1 VSVRRT
7 RSNAIGGDETKET
20 NVRSTRRTVAV
31 AAGAIALV
39 TALSGFR
46 YSGFDDPAAR
56 AAAASG
62 TAYLKS
68 RQLPGGSFET
78 AGFPGFET
86 PDAILA
92 IAEDAQTAPTW
103 SRKQARDAVYAQE
116 TAFGNSVLHATDDFA
131 DGGINAGQAAKLVIL
146 VTRPLGLSS
155 TSFNPDRDAPVDLQA
170 IIDAGHQ
177 PDGSYGAFNA
187 TLYAAIAKRTLG
199 GVPADTVAYIKHAQ
213 QANGGWDFAGDPTG
227 KTAIADV
234 DTTALAI
241 QALVSSGVGRGD
253 PHLRAALGF
262 LARRQRA
269 VGAWQAFGTNDP
281 NSTAVAM
288 IAITAAG
295 YDPTDSCWRDKAMPS
310 FAGRPYRSPVTWLRG
325 DQLPS
330 GRFKSPNDQFG
341 INTSP
346 TSQAIQALRRG
357 WLPVNALPPQD
368 CS

>member
-1 VSVRRT
+1 MEET
-7 RSNAIGGDETKET
+7 RVHRNRKTI
-20 NVRSTRRTVAV
+20 AV

-46 YSGFDDPAAR
+46 HSGFDD
-56 AAAASG
+56 AAAKASATSG

-86 PDAILA
+86 PDAVLA
-92 IAEDAQTAPTW
+92 IAENAQTAATW
-103 SRKQARDAVYAQE
+103 NAKQARDAVYAQE
-116 TAFGNSVLHATDDFA
+116 TPFGNSVLHATDDFA
-131 DGGINAGQAAKLVIL
+131 DSGINAGQAAKLVVL
-146 VTRPLGLSS
+146 VSRPLGLSV
-155 TSFNPDRDAPVDLQA
+155 TRFNPDKDTPADLQA

-177 PDGSYGAFNA
+177 PNGSYGAFNA

-199 GVPADTVAYIKHAQ
+199 GVPADTLTLIKGAQ
-213 QANGGWDFAGDPTG
+213 QANGGWDFGGDPTG
-227 KTAIADV
+227 HSAAADV

-241 QALVSSGVGRGD
+241 QALVSSGVGRSD
-253 PHLRAALGF
+253 PRLRAGLAF

-269 VGAWQAFGTNDP
+269 VGAWQSFGANDP

-288 IAITAAG
+288 FAITAAG
-295 YDPTDSCWRDKAMPS
+295 YDPTASCWRDTSVPS
-310 FAGRPYRSPVTWLRG
+310 LAGRPYRSPAAWLRS

-330 GRFKSPNDQFG
+330 GRFRSPNDQFG
-341 INTSP
+341 INTAP
-346 TSQAIQALRRG
+346 TSQSVQALRRG
-357 WLPVNALPPQD
+357 WLPVNALPDQP

>member
-1 VSVRRT
+1 MEET
-7 RSNAIGGDETKET
+7 RVHTKRKT
-20 NVRSTRRTVAV
+20 IAV
-31 AAGAIALV
+31 AAGAVALV

-46 YSGFDDPAAR
+46 FSGFDDPEALAS
-56 AAAASG
+56 AASG
-62 TAYLKS
+62 TGYLKS
-68 RQLPGGSFET
+68 RQLPGGSFEV

-92 IAEDAQTAPTW
+92 IAENAQTAAKW
-103 SRKQARDAVYAQE
+103 STKQARDAVYAQV
-116 TAFGNSVLHATDDFA
+116 TGFGNSALHAADDYA
-131 DGGINAGQAAKLVIL
+131 DSGLGAGQAAKLVVL
-146 VTRPLGLSS
+146 VTRPLGLSAAR
-155 TSFNPDRDAPVDLQA
+155 FNPDKDTPANLPA

-177 PDGSYGAFNA
+177 SNGSYGAFNA

-199 GVPADTVAYIKHAQ
+199 GVPADTRAYIKAAQ
-213 QANGGWDFAGDPTG
+213 QANGGWDFGGDATG
-227 KTAIADV
+227 KTAAADV

-241 QALVSSGVGRGD
+241 QALVSSGVGRSD
-253 PHLRAALGF
+253 HRLRAGLAF

-269 VGAWQAFGTNDP
+269 VGAWQSFGANDP

-288 IAITAAG
+288 FAITAAG
-295 YDPTDSCWRDKAMPS
+295 YDPTTSCWRDKAVPTL
-310 FAGRPYRSPVTWLRG
+310 AGKPYSSPAKWLRD

-346 TSQAIQALRRG
+346 TSQAVQALRRG
-357 WLPVNALPPQD
+357 WLPVHALPEQS

>member
-1 VSVRRT
+1 MEET
-7 RSNAIGGDETKET
+7 RVHRKRKTI
-20 NVRSTRRTVAV
+20 AV

-46 YSGFDDPAAR
+46 YSGFDDPAAK
-56 AAAASG
+56 ASAASG
-62 TAYLKS
+62 ATYLKS
-68 RQLPGGSFET
+68 RQLPGGSFEV

-92 IAEDAQTAPTW
+92 IGEAAQTAATW
-103 SRKQARDAVYAQE
+103 NPKQARDAVYAQV
-116 TAFGNSVLHATDDFA
+116 TGTGNSALHATDDFA
-131 DGGINAGQAAKLVIL
+131 DSGLNAGQAAKLVVL
-146 VTRPLGLSS
+146 VTRPLGLSA
-155 TSFNPDRDAPVDLQA
+155 TRFNPDKDMPADLPA

-177 PDGSYGAFNA
+177 PSGSYGAFNA

-199 GVPADTVAYIKHAQ
+199 GVPADTVALIKAAQ
-213 QANGGWDFAGDPTG
+213 QANGGWDFGGDPTG
-227 KTAIADV
+227 ANAAADV

-241 QALVSSGVGRGD
+241 QALVASGVGRGD
-253 PHLRAALGF
+253 PRLRAGLAF
-262 LARRQRA
+262 LARKQRA
-269 VGAWQAFGTNDP
+269 VGAWQSFGANDP

-288 IAITAAG
+288 FAITAAG
-295 YDPTDSCWRDKAMPS
+295 YDPATSCWRDKAAPTL
-310 FAGRPYRSPVTWLRG
+310 AGRPYSSPVTWLRG

-341 INTSP
+341 INTAP

-357 WLPVNALPPQD
+357 WLPVNTLPQQD